1 VPNSSPQCGSGRM
14 AMIGPALLGASS
26 LACADIL
33 SKVTFRSGADALT
46 VATLRGVI
54 GLAVLLFWLRI
65 ARPSVGI
72 PPRERWIS
80 LGLGVLFAGNIL
92 LLFKAIVAIDVAIA
106 IIIYFVYPLLTGIA
120 AAAIGLDTLSWRGL
134 LAAACAFLGL
144 AMMLGAAPAGLAQ
157 VGVLAALAAAG
168 CRVAML
174 LITRA
179 TMQGINP
186 LAITLYS
193 MVSSTAVLA
202 AASLSAGE
210 WQPPLTPVG
219 WVAAVGLSIFVMT
232 GILGLFA
239 STVRIGPFRT
249 ALFMNLEPLLAAIGA
264 AAFLAERFTPLQAL
278 GGAVMILALM
288 AFQLQR

>member
-1 VPNSSPQCGSGRM
+1 
-14 AMIGPALLGASS
+14 MIGPALLGASS

-33 SKVTFRSGADALT
+33 SKVTFRSGADPLT

-54 GLAVLLFWLRI
+54 GLALLLLWLRI
-65 ARPSVGI
+65 ARPSIGI
-72 PPRERWIS
+72 PRRERWIS
-80 LGLGVLFAGNIL
+80 LGLGALFAGNVL
-92 LLFKAIVAIDVAIA
+92 LLFKAIFAIDVAIA
-106 IIIYFVYPLLTGIA
+106 ILTYFVYPLLTGIA
-120 AAAIGLDTLSWRGL
+120 AAAIRLDKLSSRGL
-134 LAAACAFLGL
+134 LAAVCAFLGL
-144 AMMLGAAPAGLAQ
+144 AMMLGAAPAGLASL
-157 VGVLAALAAAG
+157 GVLAALAAAC

-202 AASLSAGE
+202 AASLFTGN

-219 WVAAVGLSIFVMT
+219 WFAAVGLSIFVMT

-249 ALFMNLEPLLAAIGA
+249 ALFMNLEPLLAAMGA
-264 AAFLAERFTPLQAL
+264 VVFLAERFTPLQAL
-278 GGAVMILALM
+278 GGAVMILALT

>member
-1 VPNSSPQCGSGRM
+1 M

-33 SKVTFRSGADALT
+33 SKVTFRSGADPLT

-54 GLAVLLFWLRI
+54 GLAVLLLWLRI
-65 ARPSVGI
+65 VRPSIGI

-80 LGLGVLFAGNIL
+80 LGLGVLFAGNVL

-106 IIIYFVYPLLTGIA
+106 ILTYFVYPLLTGIA
-120 AAAIGLDTLSWRGL
+120 AAAIGLDKLSWRGL
-134 LAAACAFLGL
+134 LAAVCAFLGL

-202 AASLSAGE
+202 AASLFTGE

-239 STVRIGPFRT
+239 STVRIGRT

>member
-1 VPNSSPQCGSGRM
+1 M

-33 SKVTFRSGADALT
+33 SKVTFRSGADPLT

-54 GLAVLLFWLRI
+54 GLAVLLLWLRI
-65 ARPSVGI
+65 VRPSIGI

-80 LGLGVLFAGNIL
+80 LGLGVLFAGNVL
-92 LLFKAIVAIDVAIA
+92 LLFKAIVAIDVTIA
-106 IIIYFVYPLLTGIA
+106 ILTYFVYPLLTGIA
-120 AAAIGLDTLSWRGL
+120 AAAIGLDKLSWRGL
-134 LAAACAFLGL
+134 LAAVCAFLGL

-202 AASLSAGE
+202 AASLFTGE

-219 WVAAVGLSIFVMT
+219 WVAAVGLSVCCKAEPIKVSHELCYLQRAFR
-232 GILGLFA
+232 IKADCL
-239 STVRIGPFRT
+239 TVSRR
-249 ALFMNLEPLLAAIGA
+249 
-264 AAFLAERFTPLQAL
+264 RQAL
-278 GGAVMILALM
+278 TRRFAQLKLAPWAMSLSEWRRKPRMNGG
-288 AFQLQR
+288 R